1 MQIKK
6 NIAISDSG
14 YIFNPGTG
22 ESFVLNP
29 IAKEI
34 LELLKENKSYEE
46 ISAFITDQYNISG
59 PTFEKDYFDFMNT
72 LRKNHLIE
80 DEDND

>member
-29 IAKEI
+29 IGKDI
-34 LELLKENKSYEE
+34 LELLKEHKSYEE
-46 ISAFITDQYNISG
+46 ISASIGNQYNVAP
-59 PTFEKDYFDFMNT
+59 PTFEKDYYDFLNT
-72 LRKNHLIE
+72 LRKNHLV
-80 DEDND
+80 EDND